1 MAIFSLLSSVKGKKW
16 IHVSKDLDPKS
27 WVGRSRYVYE
37 SDFDVVE
44 NMSIEE
50 IEMNPERNK
59 ESKICYSKNKED
71 EGKSVSE
78 IFGEYFPTSLLWDQ
92 CKECGINEGL
102 DA

>member
-1 MAIFSLLSSVKGKKW
+1 MAIFSLLSSMKGKKW

-50 IEMNPERNK
+50 YDKWFNNYCNWCWGHGYGNCSMCKKHYKQFRLAKIMNDK
-59 ESKICYSKNKED
+59 YKAHTGKNVWE
-71 EGKSVSE
+71 
-78 IFGEYFPTSLLWDQ
+78 
-92 CKECGINEGL
+92 
-102 DA
+102 